1 MQPCVKLLQYG
12 SMLGAYILPRA
23 KHLVLCDTACE
34 EGFPIHRHW
43 KRRWPESY
51 HALAV
56 PAGWFQRIHPGSG
69 GGALIAPLA
78 STELWINLPTSA
90 WATTTVAPESVRS
103 LTTKGQM
110 EPTFKVSLTAFESYS
125 AWHAACHQVTWQCW
139 HCVGISP
146 DLYSESPDT
155 ESDYHM
161 ESA

>member
-1 MQPCVKLLQYG
+1 MTSLVTDQEKLSAAEKKKFSRDQDRSDIDG
-12 SMLGAYILPRA
+12 VITWATAPGRKLP
-23 KHLVLCDTACE
+23 KTSIITHTSFSTID
-34 EGFPIHRHW
+34 
-43 KRRWPESY
+43 KRQVFYARDR
-51 HALAV
+51 LKIV
-56 PAGWFQRIHPGSG
+56 R
-69 GGALIAPLA
+69 
-78 STELWINLPTSA
+78 NKA